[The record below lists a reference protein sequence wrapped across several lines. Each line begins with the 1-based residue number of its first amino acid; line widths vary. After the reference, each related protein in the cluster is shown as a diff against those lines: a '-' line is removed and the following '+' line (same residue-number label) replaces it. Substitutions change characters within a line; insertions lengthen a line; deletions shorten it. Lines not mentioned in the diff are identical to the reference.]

1 MDADVLRSGIHPF
14 GLPLPGDPA
23 TGWRRHPLF
32 AGPTGLLDFLG
43 CHVSVLAPGATPHPP
58 HVHEDEEILLML
70 DGEADLAYGASP
82 AAASGERLRPGRFI
96 HYPAGCFHTLSNPG
110 PRDAT
115 YLMFRWRAAEP
126 SRAGRTLPRGTTDF
140 AVAPAAR
147 RPGGDGF
154 DVTVLVEGPT
164 RHLGRLHVH
173 STVLHPGCGYAPHA
187 DAHDVAIVTLA
198 GEVATLERRVPAHA
212 VIFYAA
218 GEPHGMA
225 NPGGSPAVY
234 LVFEFHR

>member
-1 MDADVLRSGIHPF
+1 MASGIHPF

-32 AGPTGLLDFLG
+32 AGPTGLLAFLG
-43 CHVSVLAPGATPHPP
+43 CHVSVLGAGATPHPP
-58 HVHEDEEILLML
+58 HAHEDEEILLML
-70 DGEADLAYGASP
+70 DGEADLDYGETAE
-82 AAASGERLRPGRFI
+82 AGSGERLRPGGFI
-96 HYPAGCFHTLSNPG
+96 HYPAGHFHTLSNPG

-115 YLMFRWRAAEP
+115 YLMFRWHAAAP
-126 SRAGRTLPRGTTDF
+126 AGAGPALPRRG
-140 AVAPAAR
+140 VECPPAPEPR
-147 RPGGDGF
+147 RTGGDGF
-154 DVTVLVEGPT
+154 DVTVLLEGPT
-164 RHLGRLHVH
+164 RHLSKLHAH
-173 STVLHPGCGYAPHA
+173 RTVLHPGCGYPPHA

-198 GEVATLERRVPAHA
+198 GEVETLGRRVPPHSA
-212 VIFYAA
+212 IFYAA